1 MKSIQFQKI
10 FTLQLWVPENSQF
23 LVNTKF
29 IMNNFGEGIRQQT
42 VLMVSKDDVLT
53 PEALL
58 KLAIINKEISE
69 IKAVGENG
77 EIDLDKM
84 CFK

>member
-1 MKSIQFQKI
+1 
-10 FTLQLWVPENSQF
+10 
-23 LVNTKF
+23 
-29 IMNNFGEGIRQQT
+29 MNNFGEGIRQQT
-42 VLMVSKDDVLT
+42 VLMASKDDVLT